1 MGHNPHL
8 TTFVPALCPSHSLH
22 LKFSYPHVFWVTLT
36 ASFPV
41 SPSTQHQLS
50 CSLDPGFCHSF
61 RVYVCTHPLLR
72 PDSKSGRTGFKFLL
86 LCILSQ
92 RLPTLLSFLPALQI
106 AWGFSP
112 LCLGTCHAPCWGHIF
127 LLLFSYSL
135 PPPLQI
141 QFTHPLLQEALSD
154 HPTALVLSSSN
165 ITCASHI
172 TTASLQVL
180 PR

>member
-1 MGHNPHL
+1 MDHNPPL

-22 LKFSYPHVFWVTLT
+22 LKFSYPHVFWVTLI

-41 SPSTQHQLS
+41 SPSIQHQLS

-61 RVYVCTHPLLR
+61 WVYVCTHPLLR
-72 PDSKSGRTGFKFLL
+72 PDSKSERTGFKFLL
-86 LCILSQ
+86 LCVLSQ

-106 AWGFSP
+106 AWGFSS

-127 LLLFSYSL
+127 LLLFSYLL

-154 HPTALVLSSSN
+154 HPTA
-165 ITCASHI
+165 
-172 TTASLQVL
+172 
-180 PR
+180 